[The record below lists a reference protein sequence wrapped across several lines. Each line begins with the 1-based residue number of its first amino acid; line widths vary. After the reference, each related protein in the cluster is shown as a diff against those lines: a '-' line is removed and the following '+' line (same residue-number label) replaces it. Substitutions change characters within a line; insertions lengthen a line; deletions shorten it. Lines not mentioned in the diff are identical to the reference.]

1 MIGRSRRR
9 WSRRFFLAPS
19 RCSPRP
25 RNALCRRTWR
35 STPPPPCAPQVEL
48 LDVAFP
54 YVIAPSDWADPV
66 VVRVVAL
73 DDALDERYRHNDA
86 IRVTVD
92 SLDPDYG
99 GDDNTTLNV
108 TILDDDASG
117 GALAAS
123 SRAPWQEKSGPR
135 LTVSPYCSGVWPSS
149 WLRNRTSGSSMTPA
163 RSNRLVAV
171 AM

>member
-1 MIGRSRRR
+1 MGRDDDRTVPSSVVETLLSR
-9 WSRRFFLAPS
+9 SLALLPVS
-19 RCSPRP
+19 AER
-25 RNALCRRTWR
+25 AVFRRTWR
-35 STPPPPCAPQVEL
+35 STPPPPPPPCAPQVEL

-86 IRVTVD
+86 IRVTVV

-117 GALAAS
+117 GALAADATQTWVES
-123 SRAPWQEKSGPR
+123 SSGDGDDDATDDGSAASSLV
-135 LTVSPYCSGVWPSS
+135 LTIYE
-149 WLRNRTSGSSMTPA
+149 A
-163 RSNRLVAV
+163 AE
-171 AM
+171 